1 MVGTYIVPTYRI
13 DQQMGCG
20 CGSGDAASGAVGAEG
35 WPHGAGPPVLLAC
48 PAGAA
53 AARPAGT
60 ALAYYL

>member
-1 MVGTYIVPTYRI
+1 
-13 DQQMGCG
+13 MGCG

-53 AARPAGT
+53 AARPAPT